1 MKDMIKKFTKRRALN
16 GFILAESL
24 MVLTATIM
32 LVTYP
37 VMQYKGQKTRD
48 TTCISNQKQI
58 ALATAMYVQEN
69 DYTLPIVD
77 ENLWNLIDVGGKIL
91 ECPFKREDKS
101 FSYAYNQNL
110 SDKSVTEIIIPAEI
124 ALTADSD
131 REDSKMTEI
140 ADITLRHRGGETVGA
155 VISFVDGHVVWL
167 NERSVENV
175 LFKYSP

>member
-58 ALATAMYVQEN
+58 ALASAMFIQEN
-69 DYTLPIVD
+69 DETFPIVD
-77 ENLWNLIDVGGKIL
+77 GSVWACIDIKGKIL
-91 ECPFKREDKS
+91 ACPSNRNDKS
-101 FSYAYNQNL
+101 FSYAYNKNL
-110 SDKSVTEIIIPAEI
+110 SDIPLNKINNYTEI

-131 REDSKMTEI
+131 REDGQMAEA
-140 ADITLRHRGGETVGA
+140 ADVALRHRMSETTA
-155 VISFVDGHVVWL
+155 AIISFVDGHVALVSEDNL
-167 NERSVENV
+167 GDV
-175 LFKYSP
+175 LFK